1 MQCYSIDSEND
12 GRRRKFADAECKK
25 PSQLKP
31 GFDHKLTGLLA
42 LEVNHL
48 LRLFMLTDYQRFY
61 FYCF

>member
-1 MQCYSIDSEND
+1 MQCDSTDSEKD
-12 GRRRKFADAECKK
+12 KGRIFADAECKK